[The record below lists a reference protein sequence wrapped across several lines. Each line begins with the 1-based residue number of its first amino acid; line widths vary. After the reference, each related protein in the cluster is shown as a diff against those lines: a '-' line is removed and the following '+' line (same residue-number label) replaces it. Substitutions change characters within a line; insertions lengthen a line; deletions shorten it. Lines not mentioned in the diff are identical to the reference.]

1 MFERSIPEWLRHAP
15 TPSARGFAVLSA
27 LEAMIRGFL
36 VSVYPLAMYRA
47 FGDPALVSELYFVV
61 GVLSLVAGLLVP
73 WLSRFLPR
81 RWMYTA
87 GVGLALVGCGL
98 GVVGGPWIALA
109 LLASTIATVA
119 IFVCLNAYVLDYIA
133 RAELGRTETLRMFY
147 AAFAWTV
154 GPVTGVSLMH
164 YWEPAPFLLSGLF
177 ALVLLVT
184 FWAMRLG
191 NGKLITR
198 ARGPAPNPLAYLG
211 RFVAQPR
218 LVAGWLFAVLR
229 SCGWWVYVVYL
240 PIFAVE
246 SGLGDQTGGIALSL
260 TNALLFAT
268 PFMLRWMQ
276 AHSVRSAVRLGFLA
290 SGLIFTAAA
299 VLSPFPW
306 AAVVLLMTG
315 SAFLILLDIS
325 GGLPFLMAVKPSERT
340 EMSAVYS
347 SFRDVSGIVTP
358 GAAWLVLLAAP
369 LSGIFAVIG
378 SGLLAMWA
386 LASRLHP
393 NLGVAT
399 PQRAAVRIPRRQH
412 PAAQQPTAPRSAL
425 PTASIAAFTDL
436 DASIERSPHGPGN
449 DHSPSAHS
457 S

>member
-15 TPSARGFAVLSA
+15 TPSAKGFAVLSA

-36 VSVYPLAMYRA
+36 VSVFPLAMYRT
-47 FGDPALVSELYFVV
+47 FEDPQLVSKLYFLV
-61 GVLSLVAGLLVP
+61 GLLSLVAGLLVP
-73 WLSRFLPR
+73 WLTRFLPR

-87 GVGLALVGCGL
+87 GIGFALLGCGL
-98 GVVGGPWIALA
+98 GIAGGPWIALA
-109 LLASTIATVA
+109 LLSSTIATV
-119 IFVCLNAYVLDYIA
+119 IVFVCLNAYVLDYIA

-154 GPVTGVSLMH
+154 GPVTGVTLMH

-177 ALVLLVT
+177 ACLLLAT

-191 NGKLITR
+191 NGKLIAR
-198 ARGPAPNPLAYLG
+198 ARGPAPNPLAFLG
-211 RFVAQPR
+211 RFLAQPR

-246 SGLGDQTGGIALSL
+246 SGLSDQTGGIALSL
-260 TNALLFAT
+260 TNAFLFTT

-276 AHSVRSAVRLGFLA
+276 AHTVRSTVRLGFLM
-290 SGLIFTAAA
+290 SGLAFVTAAA
-299 VLSPFPW
+299 VSPFPW
-306 AAVVLLMTG
+306 AAVLMLMAG
-315 SAFLILLDIS
+315 SAFLILLDIA

-358 GAAWLVLLAAP
+358 GVAWVVLIVAP
-369 LSGIFAVIG
+369 LAGIFAVIG
-378 SGLLAMWA
+378 SGLLAMHA
-386 LASRLHP
+386 LAGRLHP
-393 NLGVAT
+393 NLGMAT
-399 PQRAAVRIPRRQH
+399 PQRAAIRVTRQH
-412 PAAQQPTAPRSAL
+412 HPA
-425 PTASIAAFTDL
+425 
-436 DASIERSPHGPGN
+436 E
-449 DHSPSAHS
+449 
-457 S
+457 

>member
-47 FGDPALVSELYFVV
+47 FEDAGLVSKIYFLV

-73 WLSRFLPR
+73 WLTRFLPR

-87 GVGLALVGCGL
+87 GIGLALVGCGFGVL
-98 GVVGGPWIALA
+98 GGRWIALA
-109 LLASTIATVA
+109 LLSSTIATVT

-147 AAFAWTV
+147 AAFAWTF
-154 GPVTGVSLMH
+154 GPVTGVALMQ
-164 YWEPAPFLLSGLF
+164 YWAPAPFLLSGFF
-177 ALVLLVT
+177 ALVLLAT

-191 NGKLITR
+191 NGKLISR

-211 RFVAQPR
+211 RFFAQPR

-240 PIFAVE
+240 PIYAVE
-246 SGLGDQTGGIALSL
+246 SGLSDKTGGIALSL
-260 TNALLFAT
+260 TNALLFTT

-276 AHSVRSAVRLGFLA
+276 AHTVRSTVRLGFLA
-290 SGLIFTAAA
+290 SGLAFVAAA
-299 VLSPFPW
+299 VVSPFPW
-306 AAVVLLMTG
+306 ATVLLLMAG
-315 SAFLILLDIS
+315 SAFLILLDIA

-369 LSGIFAVIG
+369 LAGIFAVIG
-378 SGLLAMWA
+378 SGLVAMWA
-386 LASRLHP
+386 LAGRLHP
-393 NLGVAT
+393 QLGVAQSERT
-399 PQRAAVRIPRRQH
+399 AVRFARQQR
-412 PAAQQPTAPRSAL
+412 PA
-425 PTASIAAFTDL
+425 
-436 DASIERSPHGPGN
+436 E
-449 DHSPSAHS
+449 
-457 S
+457 